1 MEKRGMAFRFG
12 LIGAGG
18 AASLHVPAMR
28 MQPGIEVVAIA
39 DVDRSRAEELAARYA
54 IPEVYEGTEALLA
67 SASVDALAVL
77 SPHHM
82 HLPAVQL
89 AAERGVHVLVEKAL
103 APTAADADRMVEIC
117 RRHKVALGGIL
128 QYRFTPGARSLR
140 QAVQGGSLGRI
151 FLASVTAKFRRSAE
165 YYSAA
170 PWRGRKA
177 EAGGGALTTQAIHTL
192 DLLIYAMGMPRRVCA
207 RTTTVAHRIE
217 VEDLAVGLLEYD
229 QDCVAVLQTATAAVP
244 ENPPQVEIH
253 GVRGTAATFDNQGEV
268 LFWASTLDEPG
279 SLPERWRTQASAYQG
294 QESGSYNQAVLA
306 PHAENIADFVAAAQE
321 GRTPQVDG
329 VEASKVL
336 RVIGALY
343 ASGASGTWVDL

>member
-1 MEKRGMAFRFG
+1 MTFRFG

-18 AASLHVPAMR
+18 AAALHVPAMR
-28 MQPGIEVVAIA
+28 TLPGIEVAAIA
-39 DVDRSRAEELAARYA
+39 DVDPLRAQEIATRYG
-54 IPEVYEGTEALLA
+54 IPAVFESAEALLA
-67 SASVDALAVL
+67 NASVEALAVL

-82 HLPAVQL
+82 HLAAVRL

-103 APTAADADRMVEIC
+103 AATVEEADRMVEIC
-117 RRHKVALGGIL
+117 RRHQVVLGGVL
-128 QYRFTPGARSLR
+128 QYRFTPGARRLR
-140 QAVQGGSLGRI
+140 QIVQDGALGRV

-192 DLLIYAMGMPRRVCA
+192 DLLIYAMGMPRRVYA
-207 RTTTVAHRIE
+207 RTATVLHPVE
-217 VEDLAVGLLEYD
+217 VEDLAVGLLEYGP
-229 QDCVAVLQTATAAVP
+229 DCMTVLQTTTAAVP
-244 ENPPQVEIH
+244 EHPPQLEIH
-253 GVRGTAATFDNQGEV
+253 GVRGTAATFDNQGQV

-279 SLPERWRTQASAYQG
+279 SLPDRWRTYAFAYQG
-294 QESGSYNQAVLA
+294 QESGSYHQAVVA
-306 PHAENIADFVAAAQE
+306 PHAENIADFVAAVQE

-336 RVIGALY
+336 RVISALY
-343 ASGASGTWVDL
+343 ASGASGAWVDV

>member
-1 MEKRGMAFRFG
+1 MAFRFG

-18 AASLHVPAMR
+18 AAALHVPAMR
-28 MQPGIEVVAIA
+28 TLPGIEVAAIA
-39 DVDRSRAEELAARYA
+39 DVDRSRAEEIATRYG
-54 IPEVYEGTEALLA
+54 IPEVFDSTEALLA
-67 SASVDALAVL
+67 NASVEALAVL

-82 HLPAVQL
+82 HLPAVRL

-103 APTAADADRMVEIC
+103 APTVADADRMVEIC
-117 RRHKVALGGIL
+117 ARHRVVLGGVL

-140 QAVQGGSLGRI
+140 QAVQEGSLGRI
-151 FLASVTAKFRRSAE
+151 FLASVTGKFRRSTA
-165 YYSAA
+165 YYTAA

-192 DLLIYAMGMPRRVCA
+192 DLLIYALGMPRRVYG
-207 RTTTVAHRIE
+207 RTATVVHPIE
-217 VEDLAVGLLEYD
+217 VEDLAVGLLEYGPD
-229 QDCVAVLQTATAAVP
+229 SVAVLQTTTAAVP
-244 ENPPQVEIH
+244 ENPPQLEIH
-253 GVRGTAATFDNQGEV
+253 GVRGTAATFDNEGQV

-279 SLPERWRTQASAYQG
+279 SLPDRWRTHASAYQG

-306 PHAENIADFVAAAQE
+306 PHAENIADFVAAVQE
-321 GRTPQVDG
+321 GRAPQVDG

-343 ASGASGTWVDL
+343 ASSASGTWVDL